1 VGLEYLKSFES
12 ESTALV
18 LAKEIARLAAKRPQT
33 RLMHLCGTHEQAI
46 NQAAL
51 RQLLPP
57 SIEIVPGPGCPVC
70 VCPVEDIDQAVT
82 LARLPGVT
90 VLTFGDM
97 IRVPGT
103 RESLAQA
110 RKDGAEVEVIYSPL
124 DAIGKA
130 QERPERQ
137 FVFFSVGFETTAAG
151 VAGLVG
157 AKLPLNLSFLMANRY
172 MPPVL
177 RLLMEIHDQS
187 IQGFLL
193 PGHAAIITGLEPY
206 RFMETEFHLPCVVA
220 GFEPADVLFGILGL
234 MEQIDQGQAKLENRF
249 KRVARDE
256 GNPAAWRLIN
266 KVFELVPGIWRGI
279 DKIPGSAFALNADYR
294 HLDAMARFDQRPAY
308 APSAHPP
315 GCLCHRIMLGEKR
328 PSDCGHF
335 RTNCNPSQPLG
346 PCMVSVEGTCYSWY
360 RFSPDLTSTI

>member
-1 VGLEYLKSFES
+1 MGLEYLKSFES

-33 RLMHLCGTHEQAI
+33 RLMHLCRTHEQAI

-206 RFMETEFHLPCVVA
+206 RFMETQYKLPSVVA
-220 GFEPADVLFGILGL
+220 GFEPADVLLGIWMLLKEIAQGTAGL
-234 MEQIDQGQAKLENRF
+234 KNAYPRA
-249 KRVARDE
+249 VRDE
-256 GNPAAWRLIN
+256 GNLKAQAWITQ
-266 KVFELVPGIWRGI
+266 VFDLKPGVWRGI
-279 DKIPGSAFALNADYR
+279 DLVEDSAFVLREAYRDQDALRALNADPG
-294 HLDAMARFDQRPAY
+294 FPAQG
-308 APSAHPP
+308 HPP
-315 GCLCHRIMLGEKR
+315 GCQCHRIMLGEKQ
-328 PSDCGHF
+328 PTDCGHF
-335 RTNCNPSQPLG
+335 GQACNPQNPIG
-346 PCMVSVEGTCYSWY
+346 PCMVSPEGTCNSWS
-360 RFSPDLTSTI
+360 RFGIRSL